1 MQEHWEKYKKPIDN
15 RPATVSFNADFI
27 DECGGYEYM
36 YVGFV
41 KVKLKNPKDD
51 GLISD
56 DEIDTISM
64 IEDRLEFE
72 ALKWRVGKY
81 VGLIVT
87 NGEVNFVYYLKL
99 DFEWSNAVSEAMKH
113 FDYEYEYG
121 SKEDMQGEVYKNLL
135 YPNIYQWQII
145 NNHNACMQLKS
156 QGDSLEEKRAIEHKA
171 YFSDETSKNAFLEEI
186 SKDGFKHL
194 QDISSKAYPYGSSF
208 FRVDKPFFYDIDEI
222 TLKLIDT
229 CKHFNGVYDGWE
241 CSVILNK

>member
-1 MQEHWEKYKKPIDN
+1 
-15 RPATVSFNADFI
+15 
-27 DECGGYEYM
+27 M
-36 YVGFV
+36 YVGFE
-41 KVKLKNPKDD
+41 KVNLKNPKDD
-51 GLISD
+51 GLISN
-56 DEIDTISM
+56 DEIDTIYM

-87 NGEVNFVYYLKL
+87 NGEVNFIYYLKL

-171 YFSDETSKNAFLEEI
+171 YFNDEASKKAFLEEI
-186 SKDGFKHL
+186 SKDGFKHI
-194 QDISSKAYPYGSSF
+194 QDISSDTHPYGSSF
-208 FRVDKPFFYDIDEI
+208 FRIDKPFFYDIDEI
-222 TLKLIDT
+222 TLKLIEK
-229 CKHFNGVYDGWE
+229 CNEFGGVYDGWE
-241 CSVILNK
+241 CSVVS